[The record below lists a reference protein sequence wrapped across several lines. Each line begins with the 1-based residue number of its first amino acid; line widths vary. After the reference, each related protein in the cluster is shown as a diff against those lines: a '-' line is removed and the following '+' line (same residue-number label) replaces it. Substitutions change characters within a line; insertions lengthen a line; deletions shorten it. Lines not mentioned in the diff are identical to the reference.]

1 MSRIPTAAAVLA
13 LAAVPAG
20 AATYTIDKTHSEASF
35 QVRHLVTQARGTFG
49 DFSGTIQF
57 DHQSPQNS
65 VVQFTI
71 VAATIDT
78 AVPDRDQHLRSADFF
93 DVARYPQISFRSTRI
108 APSGT
113 DTFLVTGQLTM
124 RGVTKEITL
133 PVTYAGEVRDPWGNT
148 KAGFSTETTLDRKDF
163 GIVWNAALDQGGVLL
178 GDQVKISINL
188 EAKLEQPAP
197 QPAP

>member
-20 AATYTIDKTHSEASF
+20 GATYSIDKTHSEASF
-35 QVRHLVTQARGTFG
+35 QVRHLVTQTRGTFG

-57 DHQSPQNS
+57 DHQNPQNS
-65 VVQFTI
+65 VVEFTI
-71 VAATIDT
+71 EAATIDT

-93 DVARYPQISFRSTRI
+93 DVARYPRITFRSTRI
-108 APSGT
+108 APSANG
-113 DTFLVTGQLTM
+113 TFLVTGQLTM

-188 EAKLEQPAP
+188 EAKLEQPPP